1 MGTTALRRQ
10 GRRRMRGRIVMTLAF
25 AALATWPAV
34 AGAATASSPHAD
46 VEMTGT
52 TTQPGTPVGTT
63 FTATYHAAG
72 DPNGDPP
79 YMRKMKWLA
88 HPGSPYDHSGPRPG
102 PARARGDAPPG

>member
-1 MGTTALRRQ
+1 MPRGPTAPSRLIPRASGNHVLQ
-10 GRRRMRGRIVMTLAF
+10 AIGRHGVRGRVLIGLTI
-25 AALATWPAV
+25 AALGAWPAV

-79 YMRKMKWLA
+79 YMRRMTWLA
-88 HPGSPYDHSGPRPG
+88 HPG
-102 PARARGDAPPG
+102 